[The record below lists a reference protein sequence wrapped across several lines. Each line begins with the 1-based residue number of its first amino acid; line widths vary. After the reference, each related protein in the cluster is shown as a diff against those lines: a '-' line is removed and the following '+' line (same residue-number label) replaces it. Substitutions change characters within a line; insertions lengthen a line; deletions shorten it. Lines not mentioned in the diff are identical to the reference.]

1 MGWGWDPPPPSSAQ
15 SGAPPGRA
23 AAPRCPPGCRGA
35 GAAAA
40 LPYAEPHAKG
50 ISCNNSPPCPTPAP
64 LQGNGAAYGV
74 TAPSPPSC
82 WGGTP
87 ILSLSPLHPAPK
99 VCTPPTVGSAGDG
112 GVPHGARLGQKKQ
125 SLVLCTGGT
134 KDPPRPQTQP
144 AQPSPSVACRG
155 GGTLGS
161 ERWDSPHS
169 KRKYSW
175 ESPRPVQSSLDPKT
189 HLGTA
194 KRKVPPGP
202 PLGDKG
208 GLEVGGSP
216 PRPPPGQSPLGALP
230 GR

>member
-134 KDPPRPQTQP
+134 KDPPGPQTQP

-155 GGTLGS
+155 GGNSGLREVGF
-161 ERWDSPHS
+161 
-169 KRKYSW
+169 
-175 ESPRPVQSSLDPKT
+175 
-189 HLGTA
+189 
-194 KRKVPPGP
+194 P
-202 PLGDKG
+202 PLQKKIQLG
-208 GLEVGGSP
+208 E
-216 PRPPPGQSPLGALP
+216 PPPCAKLSGPQNAFGYGEKESSPWAPPWGQRWP
-230 GR
+230 

>member
-1 MGWGWDPPPPSSAQ
+1 MGPPPPPHHQLRAVPPQ
-15 SGAPPGRA
+15 AEPLPRGAPRV
-23 AAPRCPPGCRGA
+23 
-35 GAAAA
+35 
-40 LPYAEPHAKG
+40 AEAQARRLRSPMQSHMQKAFPATTP
-50 ISCNNSPPCPTPAP
+50 PPCPTPAP

-99 VCTPPTVGSAGDG
+99 VCTSATVGSAGDG

-155 GGTLGS
+155 GGNSGLREVGF
-161 ERWDSPHS
+161 
-169 KRKYSW
+169 
-175 ESPRPVQSSLDPKT
+175 
-189 HLGTA
+189 
-194 KRKVPPGP
+194 P
-202 PLGDKG
+202 PLQKKIQLG
-208 GLEVGGSP
+208 E
-216 PRPPPGQSPLGALP
+216 PPPCAKLSEPQNAFGYGEKESSPWAPPWGQRWP
-230 GR
+230 

>member
-1 MGWGWDPPPPSSAQ
+1 MAGNSALQTQHGALPGVPINPQGVTAAERAMGWGWDPPPPSSAQ

-23 AAPRCPPGCRGA
+23 AAPWCPPGCRGA

-112 GVPHGARLGQKKQ
+112 GVPTAPVWGKKSKVWCSALGAPKIL
-125 SLVLCTGGT
+125 
-134 KDPPRPQTQP
+134 
-144 AQPSPSVACRG
+144 
-155 GGTLGS
+155 
-161 ERWDSPHS
+161 
-169 KRKYSW
+169 
-175 ESPRPVQSSLDPKT
+175 LDPK
-189 HLGTA
+189 H
-194 KRKVPPGP
+194 
-202 PLGDKG
+202 
-208 GLEVGGSP
+208 S
-216 PRPPPGQSPLGALP
+216 QHSPLH
-230 GR
+230 R